1 MIIATIVSVIAIIL
15 IIVLLV
21 GFFSKKSTNLGGMN
35 PANKGR
41 TIAPASLPGS
51 AHTNNYT
58 YSVWFYIDDWNYR
71 YGEPKIVLGRL
82 DKDKMPSPAIT
93 LGAIQNNVTITLA
106 CYPKEGAKDAKPVI
120 HSCALNNVP
129 LQKWANLLISLNGRT
144 LDVYL
149 DGKLVRTCVLPGVAK
164 INTAAPI
171 YITPEGGF
179 SGWTSNI
186 EYLSQSTN
194 PSEAWNIYRAGY
206 GGNTMSNLV
215 NKYRIKFSLM
225 EDNMEKSSFEI

>member
-1 MIIATIVSVIAIIL
+1 MRILYVVLILIFLLMLYLLYQYFTASKPLTGTHPGTATITINE
-15 IIVLLV
+15 
-21 GFFSKKSTNLGGMN
+21 SKTDSTNDSSN
-35 PANKGR
+35 C
-41 TIAPASLPGS
+41 
-51 AHTNNYT
+51 T
-58 YSVWFYIDDWNYR
+58 YSIWFYISDWNYR

-164 INTAAPI
+164 INTDAPI

-225 EDNMEKSSFEI
+225 EDNMEKGSFEI

>member
-1 MIIATIVSVIAIIL
+1 MIIATIITVIAIIL

-41 TIAPASLPGS
+41 TISPASLPGS
-51 AHTNNYT
+51 AHANNYT

-71 YGEPKIVLGRL
+71 YGEPKIILGRL

-93 LGAIQNNVTITLA
+93 LGAIQNNVTVTLA
-106 CYPKEGAKDAKPVI
+106 CYSKKDTKDSKPVI
-120 HSCALNNVP
+120 HSCTLDNVP
-129 LQKWANLLISLNGRT
+129 LQKWVNLLISLNGRS

-164 INTAAPI
+164 INTDAPI

-186 EYLSQSTN
+186 EYLSQPTN
-194 PSEAWNIYRAGY
+194 PSEAWNIYRSGY
-206 GGNTMSNLV
+206 GGNTLTNLV

-225 EDNMEKSSFEI
+225 EDNMEKGSFEI